1 FPTFLQKKS
10 YFYPYFF
17 VIGHLKACDR
27 DFDDLI
33 KGLHEEIRERNYE
46 NYCLAEEEQ
55 AEVIEEITEVI
66 ETAQI
71 STSEKYKV
79 SNDGECDSA
88 SKALF
93 QGSPYTLGVTILLIC
108 AFIIRF
114 RLPEQAIDYLLK
126 IVSCILPHGHRL
138 MNTLYNFRKFLKEY
152 TVNMRP
158 SLFYYC
164 NFCYC
169 EVNRQCKTCPECSKS
184 LTGSGSMS
192 YFVQLKIE
200 AQLQLLWKNSS
211 FANAVRSHRFKH
223 YESKKGVTSISD
235 IYDGK
240 LYKKLF
246 NNESGILGDENNL
259 SFALNTDG
267 VPLFKSSNIGI
278 WPVYLL
284 INELPISMRKQRDM
298 SIFYGAWISPK
309 KPQMWSFLKPLYEE
323 LKVLETEGCECTDSN
338 GKVFTSKCVLL
349 TCTCD
354 LPARALVYNCMQ
366 FNGSYSCWYCTDKGE
381 TYKFPT
387 GGTCHVF
394 PYNHKKPKN
403 EPRTSETVKS
413 DIASVC
419 ENIRSNSKNYIVR
432 GHKGPFWFLYLK
444 HFDAINSCVIDYM
457 HGVCLGVM
465 KTMLTLWF
473 DKSNKDEYFSVFK
486 SKNTVNNI
494 LQNIKPTIY
503 VTRMPRSLDNLCHW
517 KSSEFRNFLLYWGV
531 PVLRHILNS
540 DYFVHFCLLVRA
552 IYLLSK
558 ENISDN
564 DLKHA
569 EGALLL
575 FVECF
580 QNLYG
585 LRYYTLNLHQLV
597 HLADCV
603 TQTGPL
609 FVNNCFIFEDLNGY
623 IVKHIYGTQGI
634 DNQLIN
640 ISVMLKVI
648 PILNEKHLKYLENDF
663 DIKQL
668 YAELNDSVDA
678 RHTFQDEIE
687 PGIRPIGTVKL
698 VKLNEEEYRIAS
710 VYGIDNENVRQFF
723 KVNMYKRGFYVY
735 GTDYKRLQKRQQHVA
750 TFLDSVTSSAE
761 FCSVKFFIQSNNI
774 NLAFVEI
781 FDKLECFGCVWKVS
795 FTKRMCFIRVDAI
808 INVNNIVTV
817 QDESYICPPPNRY
830 DRD

>member
-1 FPTFLQKKS
+1 MEQPTKKRRRGPYGKDKFVHYSVDCSVKELKPAESLANCNAETLKVFQSPEIEVFETS
-10 YFYPYFF
+10 YAAVFENHVTDVESRAEDKSTTTETDECNSSDIENIYD
-17 VIGHLKACDR
+17 C
-27 DFDDLI
+27 
-33 KGLHEEIRERNYE
+33 LHEEIRERNYE

-79 SNDGECDSA
+79 SNDGECDSRSA

-93 QGSPYTLGVTILLIC
+93 QGSPG
-108 AFIIRF
+108 
-114 RLPEQAIDYLLK
+114 
-126 IVSCILPHGHRL
+126 
-138 MNTLYNFRKFLKEY
+138 
-152 TVNMRP
+152 
-158 SLFYYC
+158 
-164 NFCYC
+164 
-169 EVNRQCKTCPECSKS
+169 TCPF
-184 LTGSGSMS
+184 SM
-192 YFVQLKIE
+192 
-200 AQLQLLWKNSS
+200 
-211 FANAVRSHRFKH
+211 
-223 YESKKGVTSISD
+223 G
-235 IYDGK
+235 
-240 LYKKLF
+240 
-246 NNESGILGDENNL
+246 LG
-259 SFALNTDG
+259 
-267 VPLFKSSNIGI
+267 
-278 WPVYLL
+278 YH
-284 INELPISMRKQRDM
+284 Q
-298 SIFYGAWISPK
+298 K
-309 KPQMWSFLKPLYEE
+309 KPQVWSFLKPLYEE

-394 PYNHKKPKN
+394 PYNHKKPKS

-503 VTRMPRSLDNLCHW
+503 VTRVPRSLDNLCHW

-640 ISVMLKVI
+640 ISVMLK
-648 PILNEKHLKYLENDF
+648 
-663 DIKQL
+663 L

-710 VYGIDNENVRQFF
+710 VYGIDNEN
-723 KVNMYKRGFYVY
+723 
-735 GTDYKRLQKRQQHVA
+735 
-750 TFLDSVTSSAE
+750 
-761 FCSVKFFIQSNNI
+761 
-774 NLAFVEI
+774 
-781 FDKLECFGCVWKVS
+781 
-795 FTKRMCFIRVDAI
+795 
-808 INVNNIVTV
+808 
-817 QDESYICPPPNRY
+817 
-830 DRD
+830 